1 MNRRASGQPIEQD
14 GNVVLA
20 SRSGWTI
27 CACSAFP
34 YDGLRGIK
42 GLAGQNIRGLKGAAL
57 SWTPLL
63 SPVIGTKSGTASPP
77 PRPSWAR
84 SPNLQIRNTSPHLG

>member
-34 YDGLRGIK
+34 Y
-42 GLAGQNIRGLKGAAL
+42 
-57 SWTPLL
+57 
-63 SPVIGTKSGTASPP
+63 
-77 PRPSWAR
+77 
-84 SPNLQIRNTSPHLG
+84 